1 MSNFKIQGI
10 GLDSSTLTYDPGVSR
25 IDDGYNYLMTNI
37 SKSNDFVISSYA
49 KNLPSD
55 IVLLTVTDYLDNIS
69 AGLGYHLEELGRK
82 YVDLLL
88 VTTNANWDDYAGS
101 LKLAYEENKVKHFG
115 LEQPSDVEA
124 IKKCQGIMDT
134 LGLKIEYITLPICPL
149 EFNNEI
155 ITYCN
160 ENKIGIIGLN
170 PFGGYLSAPRNITAF
185 SVPYLLMFAAY
196 YCDIVMV
203 SGRDMIKAYEDK
215 EFLSSLIGREADPGM
230 ALKKSISKPVKEIKQ
245 AVYTSLKMD
254 EDNIIPYTSP
264 ETLLYAE
271 DYMFKFGLSS
281 EKVKKTEDGGL
292 TKEGNEFLSICYF
305 PTDAKPGDIFALGYY
320 RVMEFLRNRL
330 GSEYELSALK
340 VGQSVLFINAVKEDT
355 VSGHLLWQKII
366 PGDTKQFYLIATHGG
381 TKKEDLYFAEV
392 VEETGKN
399 SVEEE

>member
-49 KNLPSD
+49 KNLPSN
-55 IVLLTVTDYLDNIS
+55 VALFTVVDYLDNLV
-69 AGLGYHLEELGRK
+69 AGLSYHLEEIGKRH
-82 YVDLLL
+82 VDLLL
-88 VTTNANWDDYAGS
+88 VSTDANWEDYAEA
-101 LKLAYEENKVKHFG
+101 LKLAETEGKVKHFG
-115 LEQPSDVEA
+115 LEQPGDVEA

-170 PFGGYLSAPRNITAF
+170 SFGGYLSAPRNITAF

-196 YCDIVMV
+196 YCDIVIL
-203 SGRDMIKAYEDK
+203 SGRDMLKAYEDK

-245 AVYTSLKMD
+245 AIYTSLKMD
-254 EDNIIPYTSP
+254 EDNVIPYTSP

-281 EKVKKTEDGGL
+281 EKITKVEGEGGL
-292 TKEGNEFLSICYF
+292 TKEGNDFLDICYF

-320 RVMEFLRNRL
+320 RIMEFLRNKL

-340 VGQSVLFINAVKEDT
+340 VGQSILFINAVKEDT

-366 PGDTKQFYLIATHGG
+366 PGDTRQFYLVATHGG

-392 VEETGKN
+392 TGKN